1 MDAWSSQLRQIFR
14 AVCRAVSVISTTAR
28 AEMSTSAIP
37 AMILASA
44 NNYGVPPQLLQE
56 IAIQESGMNPN
67 APVGSSGEIGMMQL
81 MPATAAALGVD
92 PTNLQDNIDGAAAL
106 LDQLLTQFNGNQAQ
120 AVAGYNCGGPCVQN
134 AINSAGATGNWFSYI
149 PASTQSYVI
158 AILGAAPAANAAIA
172 APAITPTLPAGVV
185 VATPSPALFAMPSA
199 GTLLLA
205 AGVGV
210 AALLIVNAE

>member
-1 MDAWSSQLRQIFR
+1 
-14 AVCRAVSVISTTAR
+14 
-28 AEMSTSAIP
+28 
-37 AMILASA
+37 MILASA

-67 APVGSSGEIGMMQL
+67 APMGSSGEIGMMQL

-106 LDQLLTQFNGNQAQ
+106 LGQLLDQFNNNQAQ

-134 AINSAGATGNWFSYI
+134 AINQAAATGGNWFSYI

-158 AILGAAPAANAAIA
+158 AILGAAPAANAAVA
-172 APAITPTLPAGVV
+172 TITPTLPAGV

-199 GTLLLA
+199 GTLMLV

-210 AALLIVNAE
+210 AALLIVNAD